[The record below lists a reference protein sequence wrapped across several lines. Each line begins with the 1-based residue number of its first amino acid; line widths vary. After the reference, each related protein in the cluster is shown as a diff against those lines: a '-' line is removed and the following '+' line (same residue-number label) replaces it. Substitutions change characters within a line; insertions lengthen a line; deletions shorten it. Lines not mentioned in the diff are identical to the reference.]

1 MEKAGSLHASV
12 PTPPTRLYLPRNF
25 SCSACLYSSLAD
37 HCKGGCSP
45 EPEPVEAL
53 PAPQTP
59 RCSSSPPPAPPV
71 TCEAACGKQQPPP
84 PAPLSPPPPPPRS
97 PSPPA
102 ASPAPLSPSSR
113 GREPTLPSVPP
124 SPTLRRRAKSLP
136 TPGERGLRPALQQ
149 SPSRRKTVRFADSLG
164 LELTAVRHFCQADV
178 PQVPSPPP
186 PQPLAASPRGGGAA
200 AAAAAD
206 LLKTRKP
213 PALGEL
219 EPVLFG
225 PPAPVLEPL
234 FPPQPGSAAGFL
246 ERVRQQKVKLEWV
259 RPEAAAL
266 RGAVRVLNVAYEKAV
281 SVRYTLNRWA
291 SCNEVPAS
299 YLPLPPPV
307 AGQGGLTDR
316 FAFHLPVGAGTTLLE
331 FAVRYRVADTE
342 YWDNNDG
349 NNYKLRGRQRPA
361 ASSGHEPGGGGAWI
375 HFI

>member
-12 PTPPTRLYLPRNF
+12 PTPPPRLYLPRNF
-25 SCSACLYSSLAD
+25 SCSACLYGSLAEQ
-37 HCKGGCSP
+37 CKGGCSP
-45 EPEPVEAL
+45 EVEEAVDPL
-53 PAPQTP
+53 P
-59 RCSSSPPPAPPV
+59 SPPSPPV
-71 TCEAACGKQQPPP
+71 TREAEAAR
-84 PAPLSPPPPPPRS
+84 SPPPPPPPLRS
-97 PSPPA
+97 PSPPL
-102 ASPAPLSPSSR
+102 ASPPPPTR
-113 GREPTLPSVPP
+113 GREPTLPPVPP

-136 TPGERGLRPALQQ
+136 TPGDRGLRPALQQQ

-178 PQVPSPPP
+178 PRVPPP
-186 PQPLAASPRGGGAA
+186 PAPLPASPLPPRG
-200 AAAAAD
+200 AD
-206 LLKTRKP
+206 LFKTRKP

-234 FPPQPGSAAGFL
+234 FPPQPGAGPGFVD
-246 ERVRQQKVKLEWV
+246 RVRQHKVKLEWV
-259 RPEAAAL
+259 RPEAAGL
-266 RGAVRVLNVAYEKAV
+266 RGAVRVLNLAYEKSV

-291 SCNEVPAS
+291 SCNEVPAA
-299 YLPLPPPV
+299 YLPPPG
-307 AGQGGLTDR
+307 AAQDARTDR

-349 NNYKLRGRQRPA
+349 HNYKLRGRQRPD
-361 ASSGHEPGGGGAWI
+361 GGPEPDGGGAWI

>member
-12 PTPPTRLYLPRNF
+12 PTPPPRLYLPRNF
-25 SCSACLYSSLAD
+25 SCSACLYGSLAEQ
-37 HCKGGCSP
+37 CKGGCSP
-45 EPEPVEAL
+45 EIEAVEPL
-53 PAPQTP
+53 PAPP
-59 RCSSSPPPAPPV
+59 SPPV
-71 TCEAACGKQQPPP
+71 TREAEAAR
-84 PAPLSPPPPPPRS
+84 SPPPPPPPPPPTRS
-97 PSPPA
+97 PSPPLS
-102 ASPAPLSPSSR
+102 SPPPATR
-113 GREPTLPSVPP
+113 GREPTLPHVPP

-178 PQVPSPPP
+178 PQVPPPP
-186 PQPLAASPRGGGAA
+186 APLPASPLPRG
-200 AAAAAD
+200 AD

-234 FPPQPGSAAGFL
+234 FPPQPGASAGFA
-246 ERVRQQKVKLEWV
+246 ERVRQHKVKLEWV
-259 RPEAAAL
+259 RPEAAGL
-266 RGAVRVLNVAYEKAV
+266 RGAVRVLNLAYEKTV

-291 SCNEVPAS
+291 SCNEVPAA
-299 YLPLPPPV
+299 YLPQP
-307 AGQGGLTDR
+307 AAAHDGQTDR

-349 NNYKLRGRQRPA
+349 HNYKLRGRQRPD
-361 ASSGHEPGGGGAWI
+361 GQEPDGGGAWI

>member
-12 PTPPTRLYLPRNF
+12 PTPPPRLYLPRNF
-25 SCSACLYSSLAD
+25 SCTACLYGSLAEQ
-37 HCKGGCSP
+37 CKGGCSP
-45 EPEPVEAL
+45 EPEAVEA
-53 PAPQTP
+53 
-59 RCSSSPPPAPPV
+59 
-71 TCEAACGKQQPPP
+71 
-84 PAPLSPPPPPPRS
+84 PPPPPPVTREAPRS
-97 PSPPA
+97 PSPPSPSPP
-102 ASPAPLSPSSR
+102 ASPSPSPR

-136 TPGERGLRPALQQ
+136 TPGDRGLRPALQQ

-178 PQVPSPPP
+178 PSVPARATP
-186 PQPLAASPRGGGAA
+186 ATAT
-200 AAAAAD
+200 AD

-225 PPAPVLEPL
+225 PPAPLLEPL
-234 FPPQPGSAAGFL
+234 FPPQPGAAAGFL
-246 ERVRQQKVKLEWV
+246 ERVRQHKVRLESV

-266 RGAVRVLNVAYEKAV
+266 RGAVRVLNVAYEKSV

-291 SCNEVPAS
+291 SCNEVPAA
-299 YLPLPPPV
+299 YLPPTPT
-307 AGQGGLTDR
+307 AADGLTDR
-316 FAFHLPVGAGTTLLE
+316 FAFLLPVGAAATALE
-331 FAVRYRVADTE
+331 FALRYRVAGAE

-349 NNYKLRGRQRPA
+349 HNYKLRARPRPSDA
-361 ASSGHEPGGGGAWI
+361 AGAEPGGGGAWI

>member
-1 MEKAGSLHASV
+1 MEKAGSMHASV
-12 PTPPTRLYLPRNF
+12 PTPPPRLYLPRNF
-25 SCSACLYSSLAD
+25 SYSACLYGSLAEQ
-37 HCKGGCSP
+37 CKGGCSP
-45 EPEPVEAL
+45 EPEPVEA
-53 PAPQTP
+53 P
-59 RCSSSPPPAPPV
+59 SSP
-71 TCEAACGKQQPPP
+71 
-84 PAPLSPPPPPPRS
+84 PLSPPVTREAPPRPPPRS
-97 PSPPA
+97 PSPPPT
-102 ASPAPLSPSSR
+102 SPPPPSPSSR

-178 PQVPSPPP
+178 PRVPPP
-186 PQPLAASPRGGGAA
+186 PPPLAASPLARAN
-200 AAAAAD
+200 AAAD

-234 FPPQPGSAAGFL
+234 FPPAPGSSAGFL
-246 ERVRQQKVKLEWV
+246 ERVRQHKVKLESV
-259 RPEAAAL
+259 RPEASAL
-266 RGAVRVLNVAYEKAV
+266 RGAVRVLNLAYEKAV

-291 SCNEVPAS
+291 SSNEVPAA
-299 YLPLPPPV
+299 YLPPP
-307 AGQGGLTDR
+307 ASGHAAADGGLTDR
-316 FAFHLPVGAGTTLLE
+316 FAFHLPVGAGTTFLE
-331 FAVRYRVADTE
+331 FALRYRVAGTE

-349 NNYKLRGRQRPA
+349 HNYKLRARQRTPA
-361 ASSGHEPGGGGAWI
+361 ASCLEPDGAWI

>member
-1 MEKAGSLHASV
+1 SEAAA
-12 PTPPTRLYLPRNF
+12 R
-25 SCSACLYSSLAD
+25 SSLR
-37 HCKGGCSP
+37 
-45 EPEPVEAL
+45 
-53 PAPQTP
+53 PA
-59 RCSSSPPPAPPV
+59 
-71 TCEAACGKQQPPP
+71 
-84 PAPLSPPPPPPRS
+84 APLGAR
-97 PSPPA
+97 PA
-102 ASPAPLSPSSR
+102 RP
-113 GREPTLPSVPP
+113 EPTLPSVPP

-178 PQVPSPPP
+178 PRV
-186 PQPLAASPRGGGAA
+186 PLAASPLSRGG
-200 AAAAAD
+200 AD

-234 FPPQPGSAAGFL
+234 FPPQPGASAGFG
-246 ERVRQQKVKLEWV
+246 ERVRQHKVRLEWV
-259 RPEAAAL
+259 RAEAAGL
-266 RGAVRVLNVAYEKAV
+266 RGAVRVLNLAYEKSV

-291 SCNEVPAS
+291 SCNEVPAT
-299 YLPLPPPV
+299 YLPPPA
-307 AGQGGLTDR
+307 AGHAADGLTDR

-331 FAVRYRVADTE
+331 FALRYRVADAE

-349 NNYKLRGRQRPA
+349 HNYKLRGRRRPPA
-361 ASSGHEPGGGGAWI
+361 ASGHEPDGGGAWI

>member
-25 SCSACLYSSLAD
+25 SCSACLYGSLAD
-37 HCKGGCSP
+37 QCKGGCSP
-45 EPEPVEAL
+45 EPEAVEA
-53 PAPQTP
+53 PTP
-59 RCSSSPPPAPPV
+59 SPSSPPPPSPPV
-71 TCEAACGKQQPPP
+71 TREAAAGAKKPSALPPSRSP
-84 PAPLSPPPPPPRS
+84 SPSPTSPPPPS
-97 PSPPA
+97 
-102 ASPAPLSPSSR
+102 LSSR
-113 GREPTLPSVPP
+113 GREPTLPPVPP

-164 LELTAVRHFCQADV
+164 LELIAVRHFCQADV
-178 PQVPSPPP
+178 PRVPA
-186 PQPLAASPRGGGAA
+186 PLAASPFARG
-200 AAAAAD
+200 AAAAD

-234 FPPQPGSAAGFL
+234 FPPQPGSSAGFG
-246 ERVRQQKVKLEWV
+246 ERVREQKVKLEWV
-259 RPEAAAL
+259 RPEAVGL
-266 RGAVRVLNVAYEKAV
+266 RGAVRVLNLAYEKSV

-291 SCNEVPAS
+291 SCNEVPAT
-299 YLPLPPPV
+299 YLPPPP
-307 AGQGGLTDR
+307 AGHAGDGLTDR
-316 FAFHLPVGAGTTLLE
+316 FAFHLPVGEGTTLLE
-331 FAVRYRVADTE
+331 FAVRYCVADTE

-349 NNYKLRGRQRPA
+349 HNYKLRGRQRPA
-361 ASSGHEPGGGGAWI
+361 AAPGQEPDAGGAWI